1 MSTPELLPTVSVKE
15 VSGSPLKLV
24 LTQLCIRI
32 PLSPASYLYTLPE
45 KFSVLFR
52 LLRVK
57 SFVCVPMSPCG
68 VPSINHD
75 TSDPTPSTRITCLV
89 LGTAGLVDTTL
100 GNPAKLFLNSQY
112 PVLARRYRKLLS
124 LKLRT
129 RWLLVSGTSTSVSY
143 THLTLPTR
151 DDV

>member
-1 MSTPELLPTVSVKE
+1 
-15 VSGSPLKLV
+15 
-24 LTQLCIRI
+24 
-32 PLSPASYLYTLPE
+32 
-45 KFSVLFR
+45 
-52 LLRVK
+52 
-57 SFVCVPMSPCG
+57 MSPCG

-129 RWLLVSGTSTSVSY
+129 RWLLVSGTSTSISHHQSTFKFTGVKTTVPPVETVSY
-143 THLTLPTR
+143 THLTLPTIR
-151 DDV
+151 SV